1 MIGAVPGHPPPAG
14 PERRETPRPGWAQA
28 GADPVAAVRAA
39 EALRD
44 RGDILGAA
52 AILAELC
59 RLFPHLPYG
68 WRERAILRRRA
79 GDAAGAAHDFARARA
94 ADPGDLLTLV
104 QSVRQLAGAGRLDE
118 AQGCLSAFPATPA
131 QAGRVARLDQLLAFM
146 RRHPE
151 AEAMRLAMAVRTSQR
166 HLGTA
171 AVEAR
176 IGAALSGREP
186 FSLIRLGDGEGAWIS
201 DPDEEGGRF
210 RDLYRRN
217 RKRILRTWFGSDAL
231 IDRRDFLDLRQR
243 ILATIPAASVVGV
256 TYPERVRHEYAIA
269 SPDGVPCCT
278 NVLRHVAALL
288 GSGGPSFCTH
298 DIHLD
303 LHLSGALHRL
313 MGAGHPVGLISC
325 HPALAATLARRP
337 GTRVAA
343 ALLVPEEKRFTRVI
357 GATGMPGTHYPD
369 AFARVTARLRSRDWT
384 GMLWL
389 VAAGYLGKLY
399 CHEIAA
405 RGGVA
410 VDIGSIADAWSGKA
424 TRPGL
429 ADLARYRLDGVSP
442 PRAEGA

>member
-1 MIGAVPGHPPPAG
+1 MTGLVPSLAPPAWV
-14 PERRETPRPGWAQA
+14 ERHDAPRAGWARA

-52 AILAELC
+52 AILTELC
-59 RLFPHLPYG
+59 RVFPHLPYG
-68 WRERAILRRRA
+68 WRERAILRQRA
-79 GDAAGAAHDFARARA
+79 GDAAGAARDFARARA
-94 ADPGDLLTLV
+94 ADPGDLLTLI

-118 AQGCLSAFPATPA
+118 AQGCLSGFPTTPA
-131 QAGRVARLDQLLAFM
+131 QERRVARLGQLVAYM

-151 AEAMRLAMAVRTSQR
+151 AEAMRLAMAVRTSPR
-166 HLGTA
+166 HLDTA

-176 IGAALSGREP
+176 IGDALADRSP

-210 RDLYRRN
+210 RDLYRHN
-217 RKRILRTWFGSDAL
+217 RKRILETWFGTDGL
-231 IDRRDFLDLRQR
+231 VDRWDFLDLRQR
-243 ILATIPAASVVGV
+243 FLATIPAATVVGV
-256 TYPERVRHEYAIA
+256 TYPERIRHEYAIA

-278 NVLRHVAALL
+278 NVLRHVVPLL
-288 GSGGPSFCTH
+288 SQDGPSFCTH

-303 LHLSGALHRL
+303 LHLSGALNRL
-313 MGAGHPVGLISC
+313 LSSGHPIGLISC
-325 HPALAATLARRP
+325 HPALAAALARRP

-343 ALLVPEEKRFTRVI
+343 ALLVPEEKRFTAVI
-357 GATGMPGTHYPD
+357 GATGMPGSHYPD
-369 AFARVTARLRSRDWT
+369 AFGRVMARLRSRDWT
-384 GMLWL
+384 GVLWL

-429 ADLARYRLDGVSP
+429 ADLARYRLDGASP
-442 PRAEGA
+442 PRVEGA